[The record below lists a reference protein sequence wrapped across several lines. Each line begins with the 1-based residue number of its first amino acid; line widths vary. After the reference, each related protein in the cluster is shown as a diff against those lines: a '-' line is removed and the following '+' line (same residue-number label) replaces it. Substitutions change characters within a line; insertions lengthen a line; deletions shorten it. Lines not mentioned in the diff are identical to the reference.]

1 MNKLIKKFS
10 DKQHVKRNSH
20 STSAKTACSP
30 LSSKKESNNSKATF
44 HTEDKNLFFFLSVLN
59 IYNY

>member
-44 HTEDKNLFFFLSVLN
+44 YTEDKNIFFPFLC
-59 IYNY
+59 